1 MKISIKSNNLK
12 EALSYVNPAVGIST
26 SANPESTLVYIHVL
40 NESNKAVFQV
50 QSTYLTARVISEIED
65 CSDLEDQ
72 EFIVI
77 VDFLQL
83 YTYVRNSKKSE
94 TFIFELDDTD
104 LDILSIKI
112 SDKLIGTVGTMPRD
126 AYEVQTFKNTI
137 EICTL
142 ETSFVQS
149 LIEYSTQFANVKED
163 TEDFI
168 QILGKD
174 NTLTFFTVNNE
185 VLAKFES
192 DELDLEDESLD
203 FDISVKASALK
214 KINNFLTDEL
224 TLSLTDDEYSLVLK
238 EKGKGLRAVVTYT
251 DPPGSFQEY
260 EDEFIEENSFELGWS
275 VNDMSDALKNI
286 SCSTK
291 DGYLNFNINKESN
304 INLQTESNIN
314 TMTKVKMPITTL
326 NYEESL
332 QSQQFRASIPLFKK
346 LGTLNK
352 NDGKVTLKFNYE
364 KDSMD
369 EDFIKVMTCE
379 GCVNQINYSI
389 TFDVLG
395 I

>member
-168 QILGKD
+168 QIL
-174 NTLTFFTVNNE
+174 
-185 VLAKFES
+185 
-192 DELDLEDESLD
+192 
-203 FDISVKASALK
+203 
-214 KINNFLTDEL
+214 
-224 TLSLTDDEYSLVLK
+224 
-238 EKGKGLRAVVTYT
+238 
-251 DPPGSFQEY
+251 
-260 EDEFIEENSFELGWS
+260 
-275 VNDMSDALKNI
+275 
-286 SCSTK
+286 
-291 DGYLNFNINKESN
+291 
-304 INLQTESNIN
+304 
-314 TMTKVKMPITTL
+314 
-326 NYEESL
+326 
-332 QSQQFRASIPLFKK
+332 
-346 LGTLNK
+346 
-352 NDGKVTLKFNYE
+352 
-364 KDSMD
+364 
-369 EDFIKVMTCE
+369 
-379 GCVNQINYSI
+379 
-389 TFDVLG
+389 
-395 I
+395 